1 MGLSCDRPGPA
12 RNRVN
17 LNPAYYLVPILYII
31 WPHEV
36 LIIINHLIKFNYFI
50 LMNLK
55 LIISFYNFKYKS
67 FFDILVI
74 YCPFVNLQLT
84 LNPNP
89 KLRNK
94 QYQKF

>member
-1 MGLSCDRPGPA
+1 MHPA
-12 RNRVN
+12 R
-17 LNPAYYLVPILYII
+17 YL
-31 WPHEV
+31 
-36 LIIINHLIKFNYFI
+36 INHLIKINYFI

-89 KLRNK
+89 KIISE
-94 QYQKF
+94 QF